1 MDSALRQEA
10 TRLAQP
16 GQTAHPLRRA
26 EQPRV
31 PNAETRAVLQRVYEG
46 KDVIE
51 YDSLDDLIASVSEE
65 G

>member
-16 GQTAHPLRRA
+16 DQTAHPLRRA

-31 PNAETRAVLQRVYEG
+31 PNAETRAALQRVYEG